1 MSLKRKKDALSK
13 IYGRRNKSSIIHQI
27 NKENKQ
33 AYKQRIIERNKR
45 AREASMKAAEEDKS
59 QPPSTFTQ
67 KGKVEKKKQPETNKD
82 KDEFADIGKAE
93 NPERVKD
100 YDSKAQNKVSYN
112 DPKHKY
118 LIGEDSKNDSPLVEK
133 RFKSTTSPSKSSKF
147 KSTGGVK
154 FDTGKSD
161 LSSLDENS
169 LERDSSYVS
178 VESDINDRDDWK
190 MNNDIALKR
199 DITNNHI
206 DRMEKSSPSELPEES
221 DNN

>member
-1 MSLKRKKDALSK
+1 MKRKKDARSK

-27 NKENKQ
+27 NKENKK

-67 KGKVEKKKQPETNKD
+67 KDKIDKKKQPEVNKD

-93 NPERVKD
+93 NPGRVKD
-100 YDSKAQNKVSYN
+100 YDSKTHNKVN
-112 DPKHKY
+112 HADPKLKY
-118 LIGEDSKNDSPLVEK
+118 ITGEDSKNDSPIVEK
-133 RFKSTTSPSKSSKF
+133 RLKSTTSPSKSSKF
-147 KSTGGVK
+147 KSTGGIK
-154 FDTGKSD
+154 FGSERSD

-169 LERDSSYVS
+169 LERDSSSVV
-178 VESDINDRDDWK
+178 VESDINDRDDWAMK
-190 MNNDIALKR
+190 NDIALKR

-206 DRMEKSSPSELPEES
+206 DRMEKSSPSELPEVS